1 MNGSYSVTFDII
13 SNGGA
18 GTSVFGGPV
27 TFGTFTNAANNSGT
41 GSAVLTQ
48 AITAGQSYKVVAT
61 VNDRYTR
68 TGGTPGLGFAGDLSV
83 GVPEPATEA
92 LAGLGLVLSALAA
105 SRRRKASI
113 GR

>member
-1 MNGSYSVTFDII
+1 MTFISADQFGGGTGSLNGSYSVTFDII

-68 TGGTPGLGFAGDLSV
+68 TGGTPALDS
-83 GVPEPATEA
+83 PATSL
-92 LAGLGLVLSALAA
+92 LAYPN
-105 SRRRKASI
+105 RPPKP
-113 GR
+113 